1 MRKLNPYLCALAGAA
16 VLTSCSRPSGPNYE
30 GNLDTA
36 KCDIIAGW
44 VWDSNDSN
52 KQVSVSIFDG
62 DTLLA
67 SVRADGLR
75 PDLKAAGKGDGN
87 HAFVLPV
94 PGSIKDGRP
103 HSIRAKIGEGGS
115 NWELAGSPQVIQC
128 PSP

>member
-1 MRKLNPYLCALAGAA
+1 MRKLNSYLCALAIAA
-16 VLTSCSRPSGPNYE
+16 LLTCCSRRSGPNYV
-30 GNLDTA
+30 GNLDIA
-36 KCDIIAGW
+36 KCDTIAGW
-44 VWDSNDSN
+44 AWDAEDAYNE
-52 KQVSVSIFDG
+52 VSVSIFDG

-67 SVRADGLR
+67 SVRADGVR
-75 PDLKAAGKGDGN
+75 PDLKVAGKGDGN

-94 PGSIKDGRP
+94 PASIKDGRS